1 MWRFAGLSGFPRARD
16 GERHTR
22 ARDAARRRAHP
33 RDRTHAAHMSLVR
46 PRAALT
52 PSLSATT
59 TKSSRDRA
67 PSGAVSASSS
77 VASSSP
83 RRAAVR
89 ARSAVKITPASEIN
103 WSTLGFG
110 LTPTSHMYV
119 ATCERDG
126 EWQCGGVVPYD
137 NLSLSPAAAVLNYG
151 QGVFE
156 GMKAFRTVDEELLV
170 FRPEQN
176 AARCEEGA
184 GRMSMP
190 PVPRELFQKAVLQTV
205 SANRDYV
212 PPVGMGALYL
222 RPLLIGTGAILG
234 LAPAPSYTF
243 LVYCSPVASYF
254 KGGQL
259 TPIDLTVE
267 EAYHRAAP
275 GGSGSTKCIGN
286 YSPVLKVQLQA
297 KKEGFADVMYL
308 DAKENKYVEEVSSC
322 NFFCVKG
329 KTISTPALQGTILPG
344 ITRKSIVELARSR
357 GYTVEE
363 RNVSI
368 DEVMQADE
376 CFCCGT
382 AVVVAPVGSVT
393 YQGKKALFCDGKVGP
408 VGQEMYDQLTGIQQG
423 RIPDERGWNVKVP
436 NDYHLAK

>member
-1 MWRFAGLSGFPRARD
+1 MSSSSSAAASAAAAASARVAARARGK
-16 GERHTR
+16 GESGARAGR
-22 ARDAARRRAHP
+22 RRFARDA
-33 RDRTHAAHMSLVR
+33 
-46 PRAALT
+46 
-52 PSLSATT
+52 
-59 TKSSRDRA
+59 
-67 PSGAVSASSS
+67 
-77 VASSSP
+77 
-83 RRAAVR
+83 R
-89 ARSAVKITPASEIN
+89 ARATKITPASEIQ
-103 WSTLGFG
+103 WDKLGFG
-110 LTPTSHMYV
+110 LTPTTHMYH
-119 ATCERDG
+119 AECELGGKWDK
-126 EWQCGGVVPYD
+126 GGVVPFD

-156 GMKAFRTVDEELLV
+156 GMKAFRTAAGELLV

-176 AARCEEGA
+176 AERCYEGA

-190 PVPRELFQKAVLQTV
+190 PVPKEMFQRAVLQTV

-212 PPVGMGALYL
+212 PPVGKGSLYL
-222 RPLLIGTGAILG
+222 RPLLIGSGAILG
-234 LAPAPSYTF
+234 LQPAPSYTF

-267 EAYHRAAP
+267 ETYHRAAP

-297 KKEGFADVMYL
+297 KGAGFADVMYL

-329 KTISTPALQGTILPG
+329 KTISTPALLGTILPG
-344 ITRKSIVELARSR
+344 ITRKSIVELAKSR
-357 GYTVEE
+357 GYKVEE

-368 DEVMQADE
+368 HEVMEADE
-376 CFCCGT
+376 AFCCGT

-393 YQGKKALFCDGKVGP
+393 YQGKKALFRDGKVGP
-408 VGQEMYDQLTGIQQG
+408 VAQEMYDQLTGIQQG

-436 NDYHLAK
+436 LDYHLH